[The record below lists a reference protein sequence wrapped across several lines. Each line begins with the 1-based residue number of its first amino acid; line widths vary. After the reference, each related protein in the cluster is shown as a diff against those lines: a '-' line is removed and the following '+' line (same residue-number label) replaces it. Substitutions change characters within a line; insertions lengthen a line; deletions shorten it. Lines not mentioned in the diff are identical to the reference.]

1 MHISSL
7 DAGSFMTPPGLIK
20 YEKLGD
26 HLKRR
31 LNIETIEYV
40 VNDSAKHGILGL
52 LCCNYAGY
60 LKTPGIFFGL
70 FLYANLKKNI

>member
-31 LNIETIEYV
+31 LNIKTIEYV
-40 VNDSAKHGILGL
+40 VNDSEKHGILGL
-52 LCCNYAGY
+52 LCCNYADY
-60 LKTPGIFFGL
+60 WKTPEV
-70 FLYANLKKNI
+70 FLSLLIC